1 MNVRAR
7 RVLVALVLAA
17 LGPLGG
23 PGADAGAAARPPRS
37 ASGLELRQI
46 GRFEQPT
53 YVTQAPGEP
62 HTVYVVEQPGLVVAV
77 RKGRTLS
84 RPFLDI
90 TERVHFG
97 SRETPSVE
105 AGLYSIAFD
114 PAYQRNRSFYVFY
127 TGPGGNNYID
137 RYRRAGGRAVA
148 ADPRSRRPLLE
159 IQHPYADSHNG
170 GQLQIGPDGML
181 WATTGDGGCCD
192 DAYDQARSL
201 GTLLGKLLRIDPT
214 PPPGSRLAPP
224 GNPLVGVPGLDAIY
238 AWGLRNTWRFS
249 FDRLTGALALA
260 DVGDNAMARE
270 EVDFLTP
277 GAADGA
283 NFGWPEYQGFH
294 LNDPSRPGVGRP
306 VWPVFSYKHTGRR
319 RCAITGGY
327 VVRDPALPQLYGR
340 YLWTD
345 YCGGRIHSF
354 TPPTPTVTG
363 LAPDGRAADDR
374 DEGLYLRYPTSF
386 GEGLSGQIYV
396 VSGAGPVYRIESKR
410 RASRARTRDGAA
422 G

>member
-77 RKGRTLS
+77 RKGRALS

-148 ADPRSRRPLLE
+148 ADPRSRRSLLE
-159 IQHPYADSHNG
+159 IKHPYADSHNG

-283 NFGWPEYQGFH
+283 RTSAGPSTRAFTSTTRADPASAGRYGRCSATSTPEG
-294 LNDPSRPGVGRP
+294 DAARSRAATSFATRP
-306 VWPVFSYKHTGRR
+306 CRSSTGAICGPTTAEAASTASRR
-319 RCAITGGY
+319 R
-327 VVRDPALPQLYGR
+327 
-340 YLWTD
+340 
-345 YCGGRIHSF
+345 
-354 TPPTPTVTG
+354 PP
-363 LAPDGRAADDR
+363 R
-374 DEGLYLRYPTSF
+374 
-386 GEGLSGQIYV
+386 
-396 VSGAGPVYRIESKR
+396 
-410 RASRARTRDGAA
+410 
-422 G
+422 